1 MNGDRPPINR
11 RMFFLLAIVVVVVVM
26 TLWQWYEDG
35 GWPRV
40 ISGLIV
46 FPACFYG
53 GWRFL
58 RWVEKGDKS

>member
-1 MNGDRPPINR
+1 
-11 RMFFLLAIVVVVVVM
+11 MFFLLAIVVVVVVM